1 MPSDNVEN
9 LLELLDRMTGE
20 GKNIYDD
27 AEMAR
32 ARALCWRASDREPRL
47 LTRNGAPKWVLCGTK
62 AYPPIKVK

>member
-9 LLELLDRMTGE
+9 LLELLDMMTQQ

-27 AEMAR
+27 TEMAQ

-47 LTRNGAPKWVLCGTK
+47 LTRDGAPKWVLCGTK